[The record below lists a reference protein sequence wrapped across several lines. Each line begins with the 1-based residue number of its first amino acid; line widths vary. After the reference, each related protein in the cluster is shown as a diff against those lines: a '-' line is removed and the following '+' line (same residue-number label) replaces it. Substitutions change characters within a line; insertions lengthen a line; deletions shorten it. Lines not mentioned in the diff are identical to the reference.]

1 MDELIHYY
9 SVDVAVTFDI
19 DLDSDQID
27 TELTSDIYDTFVEEL
42 QEAFNNNSE
51 VDLDDYDWSWD
62 KDHDYIQHLYISS
75 KLDKAAVTPIV
86 ENILDSIVSFERT
99 DELWDGTYSIETH
112 GLDTPP
118 YEHIERTRDYTYTV
132 EVECEVIR
140 FFETTEDGEVLVE
153 KVTKNELKDRAK
165 KHAKKQRG
173 ITTLNPD
180 AGNVEYN
187 IGMFNKMGGA
197 VEGPS
202 NNPVSGP
209 FGGDVSVA
217 CCEDVSSDE
226 HPNLFNRHE
235 TTDTDISLRKQLSK
249 EERMLVRQL
258 SPEVRGSNY
267 VIKKSLDKYD
277 VYEDG
282 ELLESGFDSM
292 KDLDKYLVWYNRL
305 LSTRLAR
312 YNAEDEKKIRY
323 AENTTDVI
331 DLLKDL
337 CTYDGVDLL
346 GCRSTHL
353 VDDRIVDFVVFKFD
367 SSSALNF
374 VASKLFLLEY
384 APSDA
389 RYFTKN
395 TKISTPPKPRYTQ
408 LSHCKTVGDYI
419 DTLNYKIITSGAG
432 YNGPRGSGT
441 VQDAL
446 KNGHAFR
453 REIADYAQ
461 SNDDA
466 DYRAGV
472 YENLDDIE
480 KNEKVFME
488 EYDFTNIDTTYTKEV
503 GLNDYFESMN
513 NEDDLSET
521 EQEFSSAATSIN
533 GSKLPAIFKLV
544 DFHTNTLNLDYGGGK
559 FDTATEYLKTLGVTN
574 LIYDKFNRTAQ
585 HNQEVI
591 RAVRENGG
599 ADTCTL
605 SNVLNVIKEESI
617 RHEILVNIH
626 KLLKSNGILYITVF
640 EGKPGQKEGPTKS
653 GYQLA
658 RKTSEYIDEVANVFG
673 EDNVT
678 RRGKLIV
685 ARKQVTF

>member
-42 QEAFNNNSE
+42 QEAFNNNSD

-187 IGMFNKMGGA
+187 IGMFNKMSGA

-209 FGGDVSVA
+209 FGGDVSSG
-217 CCEDVSSDE
+217 CCES
-226 HPNLFNRHE
+226 
-235 TTDTDISLRKQLSK
+235 
-249 EERMLVRQL
+249 
-258 SPEVRGSNY
+258 
-267 VIKKSLDKYD
+267 
-277 VYEDG
+277 
-282 ELLESGFDSM
+282 
-292 KDLDKYLVWYNRL
+292 
-305 LSTRLAR
+305 
-312 YNAEDEKKIRY
+312 
-323 AENTTDVI
+323 
-331 DLLKDL
+331 
-337 CTYDGVDLL
+337 
-346 GCRSTHL
+346 
-353 VDDRIVDFVVFKFD
+353 
-367 SSSALNF
+367 
-374 VASKLFLLEY
+374 
-384 APSDA
+384 
-389 RYFTKN
+389 
-395 TKISTPPKPRYTQ
+395 
-408 LSHCKTVGDYI
+408 
-419 DTLNYKIITSGAG
+419 
-432 YNGPRGSGT
+432 
-441 VQDAL
+441 
-446 KNGHAFR
+446 
-453 REIADYAQ
+453 
-461 SNDDA
+461 
-466 DYRAGV
+466 
-472 YENLDDIE
+472 LDDIE
-480 KNEKVFME
+480 KDEKVFME

-503 GLNDYFESMN
+503 GLNDYFELMN
-513 NEDDLSET
+513 KENDFSET

-544 DFHTNTLNLDYGGGK
+544 DFHANTLNLDYGGGK
-559 FDTATEYLKTLGVTN
+559 FDNATEYLKTLGVTN

-591 RAVRENGG
+591 RAVLENGG

-617 RHEILVNIH
+617 RHEILVNIY
-626 KLLKSNGILYITVF
+626 KLLKSDGILYITVF

-673 EDNVT
+673 EDKVT

-685 ARKQVTF
+685 ARK

>member
-42 QEAFNNNSE
+42 QEAFNNNSD

-62 KDHDYIQHLYISS
+62 KEHDYIQHLYISS

-209 FGGDVSVA
+209 FGGDVSSG
-217 CCEDVSSDE
+217 CCES
-226 HPNLFNRHE
+226 
-235 TTDTDISLRKQLSK
+235 
-249 EERMLVRQL
+249 
-258 SPEVRGSNY
+258 
-267 VIKKSLDKYD
+267 
-277 VYEDG
+277 
-282 ELLESGFDSM
+282 
-292 KDLDKYLVWYNRL
+292 
-305 LSTRLAR
+305 
-312 YNAEDEKKIRY
+312 
-323 AENTTDVI
+323 
-331 DLLKDL
+331 
-337 CTYDGVDLL
+337 
-346 GCRSTHL
+346 
-353 VDDRIVDFVVFKFD
+353 
-367 SSSALNF
+367 
-374 VASKLFLLEY
+374 
-384 APSDA
+384 
-389 RYFTKN
+389 
-395 TKISTPPKPRYTQ
+395 
-408 LSHCKTVGDYI
+408 
-419 DTLNYKIITSGAG
+419 
-432 YNGPRGSGT
+432 
-441 VQDAL
+441 
-446 KNGHAFR
+446 
-453 REIADYAQ
+453 
-461 SNDDA
+461 
-466 DYRAGV
+466 
-472 YENLDDIE
+472 LDDIE
-480 KNEKVFME
+480 KDEKVFME

-503 GLNDYFESMN
+503 GLNDYFELMN
-513 NEDDLSET
+513 KENDFSET

-544 DFHTNTLNLDYGGGK
+544 DFHANTLNLDYGGGK
-559 FDTATEYLKTLGVTN
+559 FDNATEYLKTLGVTN

-591 RAVRENGG
+591 RAVLENGG

-617 RHEILVNIH
+617 RHEILVNIY
-626 KLLKSNGILYITVF
+626 KLLKSDGILYITVF

-673 EDNVT
+673 EDKVT

-685 ARKQVTF
+685 ARK

>member
-42 QEAFNNNSE
+42 QEAFNNNSD

-62 KDHDYIQHLYISS
+62 KEHDYIQHLYISS

-118 YEHIERTRDYTYTV
+118 YEHIEGTRDYTYTV

-209 FGGDVSVA
+209 FGGDVSSG
-217 CCEDVSSDE
+217 CCES
-226 HPNLFNRHE
+226 
-235 TTDTDISLRKQLSK
+235 
-249 EERMLVRQL
+249 
-258 SPEVRGSNY
+258 
-267 VIKKSLDKYD
+267 
-277 VYEDG
+277 
-282 ELLESGFDSM
+282 
-292 KDLDKYLVWYNRL
+292 
-305 LSTRLAR
+305 
-312 YNAEDEKKIRY
+312 
-323 AENTTDVI
+323 
-331 DLLKDL
+331 
-337 CTYDGVDLL
+337 
-346 GCRSTHL
+346 
-353 VDDRIVDFVVFKFD
+353 
-367 SSSALNF
+367 
-374 VASKLFLLEY
+374 
-384 APSDA
+384 
-389 RYFTKN
+389 
-395 TKISTPPKPRYTQ
+395 
-408 LSHCKTVGDYI
+408 
-419 DTLNYKIITSGAG
+419 
-432 YNGPRGSGT
+432 
-441 VQDAL
+441 
-446 KNGHAFR
+446 
-453 REIADYAQ
+453 
-461 SNDDA
+461 
-466 DYRAGV
+466 
-472 YENLDDIE
+472 LDDIE
-480 KNEKVFME
+480 KDEKVFME

-503 GLNDYFESMN
+503 GLNDYFELMN
-513 NEDDLSET
+513 KENDFSET

-544 DFHTNTLNLDYGGGK
+544 DFHANTLNLDYGGGK
-559 FDTATEYLKTLGVTN
+559 FDNATEYLKTLGVTN

-591 RAVRENGG
+591 RAVLENGG

-617 RHEILVNIH
+617 RHEILVNIY
-626 KLLKSNGILYITVF
+626 KLLKSDGILYITVF
-640 EGKPGQKEGPTKS
+640 EGQPGQKEGPTKS

-673 EDNVT
+673 EDKVT

-685 ARKQVTF
+685 ARK

>member
-42 QEAFNNNSE
+42 QEAFNNNSD

-62 KDHDYIQHLYISS
+62 KEHDYIQHLYISS

-187 IGMFNKMGGA
+187 IGMFNKIGGA

-226 HPNLFNRHE
+226 HPNLFNWHE

-305 LSTRLAR
+305 LSTRLAK

-346 GCRSTHL
+346 GCRSIHL

-395 TKISTPPKPRYTQ
+395 TKIGTHPKPRYTQ

-419 DTLNYKIITSGAG
+419 DTLNYKIITRGAG

-466 DYRAGV
+466 DYRAGI

-503 GLNDYFESMN
+503 GLNDYFELMN
-513 NEDDLSET
+513 KENDFSEI

-559 FDTATEYLKTLGVTN
+559 FDNATEYLKTLGVTN

-591 RAVRENGG
+591 RAVLENGG

-617 RHEILVNIH
+617 RHEILVNIY
-626 KLLKSNGILYITVF
+626 KLLKSDGILYITVF

-673 EDNVT
+673 EDKVT

-685 ARKQVTF
+685 ARK

>member
-42 QEAFNNNSE
+42 QEAFNNNSD

-62 KDHDYIQHLYISS
+62 KEHDYIQHLYISS
-75 KLDKAAVTPIV
+75 KLDKEAVTPIV

-118 YEHIERTRDYTYTV
+118 YEHIANTRDYTYIV
-132 EVECEVIR
+132 EVECELIR

-153 KVTKNELKDRAK
+153 KVTKNELKNRAK

-187 IGMFNKMGGA
+187 IGMFNKMSGP

-209 FGGDVSVA
+209 FGGDVSSG
-217 CCEDVSSDE
+217 CCES
-226 HPNLFNRHE
+226 
-235 TTDTDISLRKQLSK
+235 
-249 EERMLVRQL
+249 
-258 SPEVRGSNY
+258 
-267 VIKKSLDKYD
+267 
-277 VYEDG
+277 
-282 ELLESGFDSM
+282 
-292 KDLDKYLVWYNRL
+292 
-305 LSTRLAR
+305 
-312 YNAEDEKKIRY
+312 
-323 AENTTDVI
+323 
-331 DLLKDL
+331 
-337 CTYDGVDLL
+337 
-346 GCRSTHL
+346 
-353 VDDRIVDFVVFKFD
+353 
-367 SSSALNF
+367 
-374 VASKLFLLEY
+374 
-384 APSDA
+384 
-389 RYFTKN
+389 
-395 TKISTPPKPRYTQ
+395 
-408 LSHCKTVGDYI
+408 
-419 DTLNYKIITSGAG
+419 
-432 YNGPRGSGT
+432 
-441 VQDAL
+441 
-446 KNGHAFR
+446 
-453 REIADYAQ
+453 
-461 SNDDA
+461 
-466 DYRAGV
+466 
-472 YENLDDIE
+472 LDDIE
-480 KNEKVFME
+480 KDEKVFME

-503 GLNDYFESMN
+503 GLNDYFELMN
-513 NEDDLSET
+513 KENDFSET

-533 GSKLPAIFKLV
+533 GSKLPAIFKLA
-544 DFHTNTLNLDYGGGK
+544 DFHANTLNLDYGGGK
-559 FDTATEYLKTLGVTN
+559 FDNATEYLKTLGVTN

-591 RAVRENGG
+591 RAVLENGG

-617 RHEILVNIH
+617 RHEILVNIY
-626 KLLKSNGILYITVF
+626 KLLKSDGILYITVF

-673 EDNVT
+673 EDKVT

-685 ARKQVTF
+685 ARK

>member
-42 QEAFNNNSE
+42 QEAFNNNSD

-62 KDHDYIQHLYISS
+62 KEHDYIQHLYISS

-118 YEHIERTRDYTYTV
+118 YEYIERTRDYTYTV

-187 IGMFNKMGGA
+187 IGMFNKMSGA

-217 CCEDVSSDE
+217 CCEASDCCEALKLPDVEDPYKDFVFTRE
-226 HPNLFNRHE
+226 E
-235 TTDTDISLRKQLSK
+235 KQLAK
-249 EERMLVRQL
+249 ELQKA
-258 SPEVRGSNY
+258 SNFCSNFR
-267 VIKKSLDKYD
+267 VKIEDGTYD
-277 VYEDG
+277 LYEDG
-282 ELLESGFDSM
+282 VLLEQFESVE
-292 KDLDKYLVWYNRL
+292 DLVEYCEMYSSLTTGRIPPRS
-305 LSTRLAR
+305 STRLFVENNAKLIDVLR
-312 YNAEDEKKIRY
+312 KLPKGTRFYVAHNDSDEVDKYVGITSPDIEAVKKILKIYTFDQLYQHRVAKNKQQKHNAEIADMP
-323 AENTTDVI
+323 
-331 DLLKDL
+331 
-337 CTYDGVDLL
+337 
-346 GCRSTHL
+346 ST
-353 VDDRIVDFVVFKFD
+353 RM
-367 SSSALNF
+367 S
-374 VASKLFLLEY
+374 Y
-384 APSDA
+384 
-389 RYFTKN
+389 
-395 TKISTPPKPRYTQ
+395 
-408 LSHCKTVGDYI
+408 
-419 DTLNYKIITSGAG
+419 
-432 YNGPRGSGT
+432 
-441 VQDAL
+441 QDAL
-446 KNGHAFR
+446 AAGHAFR

-472 YENLDDIE
+472 YEHLDDIE
-480 KNEKVFME
+480 KDEKVFME

-503 GLNDYFESMN
+503 GLNDYFELMN
-513 NEDDLSET
+513 KENDFSET

-544 DFHTNTLNLDYGGGK
+544 DFHANTLNLDYGGGK
-559 FDTATEYLKTLGVTN
+559 FDNATEYLKTLGVTN

-591 RAVRENGG
+591 RAVLENGG

-617 RHEILVNIH
+617 RHEILVNIY
-626 KLLKSNGILYITVF
+626 KLLKSDGILYITVF

-673 EDNVT
+673 EDKVT

-685 ARKQVTF
+685 ARK

>member
-42 QEAFNNNSE
+42 QEAFNNNSD

-75 KLDKAAVTPIV
+75 KLDKEAVTPIV

-132 EVECEVIR
+132 AVECEVIR

-187 IGMFNKMGGA
+187 IGMFNKMSGA

-209 FGGDVSVA
+209 FGGDVSSG
-217 CCEDVSSDE
+217 CCES
-226 HPNLFNRHE
+226 
-235 TTDTDISLRKQLSK
+235 
-249 EERMLVRQL
+249 
-258 SPEVRGSNY
+258 
-267 VIKKSLDKYD
+267 
-277 VYEDG
+277 
-282 ELLESGFDSM
+282 
-292 KDLDKYLVWYNRL
+292 
-305 LSTRLAR
+305 
-312 YNAEDEKKIRY
+312 
-323 AENTTDVI
+323 
-331 DLLKDL
+331 
-337 CTYDGVDLL
+337 
-346 GCRSTHL
+346 
-353 VDDRIVDFVVFKFD
+353 
-367 SSSALNF
+367 
-374 VASKLFLLEY
+374 
-384 APSDA
+384 
-389 RYFTKN
+389 
-395 TKISTPPKPRYTQ
+395 
-408 LSHCKTVGDYI
+408 
-419 DTLNYKIITSGAG
+419 
-432 YNGPRGSGT
+432 
-441 VQDAL
+441 
-446 KNGHAFR
+446 
-453 REIADYAQ
+453 
-461 SNDDA
+461 
-466 DYRAGV
+466 
-472 YENLDDIE
+472 LDDIE
-480 KNEKVFME
+480 KDEKVFME

-503 GLNDYFESMN
+503 GLNDYFELMN
-513 NEDDLSET
+513 KENDFSET

-533 GSKLPAIFKLV
+533 GSKLPAIFKLA

-559 FDTATEYLKTLGVTN
+559 FDNATEYLKTLGVTN
-574 LIYDKFNRTAQ
+574 LIYDKFNRTPQ

-626 KLLKSNGILYITVF
+626 KLLKSDGILYITVF
-640 EGKPGQKEGPTKS
+640 EGQPGQKEGPTKS

-673 EDNVT
+673 EDKVT

-685 ARKQVTF
+685 ARK

>member
-42 QEAFNNNSE
+42 QEAFNNNSD

-62 KDHDYIQHLYISS
+62 KEHDYIQHLYISS

-209 FGGDVSVA
+209 FGGDVSSG
-217 CCEDVSSDE
+217 CCES
-226 HPNLFNRHE
+226 
-235 TTDTDISLRKQLSK
+235 
-249 EERMLVRQL
+249 
-258 SPEVRGSNY
+258 
-267 VIKKSLDKYD
+267 
-277 VYEDG
+277 
-282 ELLESGFDSM
+282 
-292 KDLDKYLVWYNRL
+292 
-305 LSTRLAR
+305 
-312 YNAEDEKKIRY
+312 
-323 AENTTDVI
+323 
-331 DLLKDL
+331 
-337 CTYDGVDLL
+337 
-346 GCRSTHL
+346 
-353 VDDRIVDFVVFKFD
+353 
-367 SSSALNF
+367 
-374 VASKLFLLEY
+374 
-384 APSDA
+384 
-389 RYFTKN
+389 
-395 TKISTPPKPRYTQ
+395 
-408 LSHCKTVGDYI
+408 
-419 DTLNYKIITSGAG
+419 
-432 YNGPRGSGT
+432 
-441 VQDAL
+441 
-446 KNGHAFR
+446 
-453 REIADYAQ
+453 
-461 SNDDA
+461 
-466 DYRAGV
+466 
-472 YENLDDIE
+472 LDDIE
-480 KNEKVFME
+480 KDEKVFME

-503 GLNDYFESMN
+503 GLNDYFELMN
-513 NEDDLSET
+513 KENDFSET

-544 DFHTNTLNLDYGGGK
+544 DFHANTLNLDYGGGK
-559 FDTATEYLKTLGVTN
+559 FDNATEYLKTLGVTN

-591 RAVRENGG
+591 RAVLENGG

-617 RHEILVNIH
+617 RHEILVNIY
-626 KLLKSNGILYITVF
+626 KLLKSDGILYITVF
-640 EGKPGQKEGPTKS
+640 EGQPGQKEGPTKS

-673 EDNVT
+673 EDKVT

-685 ARKQVTF
+685 ARK

>member
-42 QEAFNNNSE
+42 QEAFNNNSD

-187 IGMFNKMGGA
+187 IGMFNKMSGA

-209 FGGDVSVA
+209 FGENVSGEGMGESFIDDHA
-217 CCEDVSSDE
+217 
-226 HPNLFNRHE
+226 
-235 TTDTDISLRKQLSK
+235 KQNSVDLLTRLNS
-249 EERMLVRQL
+249 
-258 SPEVRGSNY
+258 
-267 VIKKSLDKYD
+267 
-277 VYEDG
+277 
-282 ELLESGFDSM
+282 LESCKGVSKVPYELAIEYKSVLNEFPVGTVLKLKIDAGEETYTKTDSEFWKHYRAPWGDTKVIHVFDLARWFAGRKYISRSSIEYSLNELDEAASKKETIELEY
-292 KDLDKYLVWYNRL
+292 KDLEFTQYGNQRDADDWDEWDRCVDWTYEVDKDDLYTFIFESCIDETDFPPAFEDDFDPN
-305 LSTRLAR
+305 
-312 YNAEDEKKIRY
+312 NAEDWAKFESWLYDNFDAIYSKYEDKIL
-323 AENTTDVI
+323 ENWEEDAA
-331 DLLKDL
+331 KQAAQE
-337 CTYDGVDLL
+337 YDPDDYVDWDSMP
-346 GCRSTHL
+346 GGH
-353 VDDRIVDFVVFKFD
+353 DDRYWED
-367 SSSALNF
+367 
-374 VASKLFLLEY
+374 
-384 APSDA
+384 
-389 RYFTKN
+389 
-395 TKISTPPKPRYTQ
+395 
-408 LSHCKTVGDYI
+408 
-419 DTLNYKIITSGAG
+419 
-432 YNGPRGSGT
+432 
-441 VQDAL
+441 L
-446 KNGHAFR
+446 KEG
-453 REIADYAQ
+453 E
-461 SNDDA
+461 
-466 DYRAGV
+466 
-472 YENLDDIE
+472 E
-480 KNEKVFME
+480 VFME
-488 EYDFTNIDTTYTKEV
+488 KYSMGPSEEYKQEPRMI
-503 GLNDYFESMN
+503 DYFEQMN
-513 NEDDLSET
+513 KEDDFSET

-533 GSKLPAIFKLV
+533 GSKLLAIFKLV
-544 DFHTNTLNLDYGGGK
+544 DFHANTLNLDYGGGK
-559 FDTATEYLKTLGVTN
+559 FDNATEYLKTLGVTN
-574 LIYDKFNRTAQ
+574 LIYDKFNRTPQ

-626 KLLKSNGILYITVF
+626 KLLKSDGILYITVF
-640 EGKPGQKEGPTKS
+640 EGQPGQKEGPTKS
-653 GYQLA
+653 DYQLA

>member
-42 QEAFNNNSE
+42 QEAFNNNSD

-62 KDHDYIQHLYISS
+62 KEHDYIQHLYISS

-187 IGMFNKMGGA
+187 IGMFNKMSGA

-209 FGGDVSVA
+209 FGGDVSSG
-217 CCEDVSSDE
+217 CCES
-226 HPNLFNRHE
+226 
-235 TTDTDISLRKQLSK
+235 
-249 EERMLVRQL
+249 
-258 SPEVRGSNY
+258 
-267 VIKKSLDKYD
+267 
-277 VYEDG
+277 
-282 ELLESGFDSM
+282 
-292 KDLDKYLVWYNRL
+292 
-305 LSTRLAR
+305 
-312 YNAEDEKKIRY
+312 
-323 AENTTDVI
+323 
-331 DLLKDL
+331 
-337 CTYDGVDLL
+337 
-346 GCRSTHL
+346 
-353 VDDRIVDFVVFKFD
+353 
-367 SSSALNF
+367 
-374 VASKLFLLEY
+374 
-384 APSDA
+384 
-389 RYFTKN
+389 
-395 TKISTPPKPRYTQ
+395 
-408 LSHCKTVGDYI
+408 
-419 DTLNYKIITSGAG
+419 
-432 YNGPRGSGT
+432 
-441 VQDAL
+441 
-446 KNGHAFR
+446 
-453 REIADYAQ
+453 
-461 SNDDA
+461 
-466 DYRAGV
+466 
-472 YENLDDIE
+472 LDDIE
-480 KNEKVFME
+480 KDEKVFME

-503 GLNDYFESMN
+503 GLNDYFELMN
-513 NEDDLSET
+513 KENDFSET

-559 FDTATEYLKTLGVTN
+559 FDNATEYLKTLGVTN

-591 RAVRENGG
+591 RAVLENGG

-617 RHEILVNIH
+617 RHEILVNIY
-626 KLLKSNGILYITVF
+626 KLLKSDGILYITVF
-640 EGKPGQKEGPTKS
+640 EGQPGQKEGPTKS

-673 EDNVT
+673 EDKVT

-685 ARKQVTF
+685 ARK

>member
-42 QEAFNNNSE
+42 QEAFNNNSD

-187 IGMFNKMGGA
+187 IGMFNKMSGA

-226 HPNLFNRHE
+226 HPNLFNWHE

-292 KDLDKYLVWYNRL
+292 RDLDKYLVWYNRL
-305 LSTRLAR
+305 LSTRLAK

-346 GCRSTHL
+346 GCRSIHL

-389 RYFTKN
+389 LYFTKN
-395 TKISTPPKPRYTQ
+395 TKIDTHPKPRYTQ

-419 DTLNYKIITSGAG
+419 DTLNYKIITRGAG

-503 GLNDYFESMN
+503 GLNDYFELMN
-513 NEDDLSET
+513 KENDFSET

-544 DFHTNTLNLDYGGGK
+544 DFHANTLNLDYGGGK
-559 FDTATEYLKTLGVTN
+559 FDNATEYLKTMGVTN

-591 RAVRENGG
+591 RAVLENGG

-617 RHEILVNIH
+617 RHEILVNIY
-626 KLLKSNGILYITVF
+626 KLLKSDGILYITVF

-673 EDNVT
+673 EDKVT

-685 ARKQVTF
+685 ARK

>member
-42 QEAFNNNSE
+42 QEAFKNNSD

-62 KDHDYIQHLYISS
+62 KEHDYIQHLYISS
-75 KLDKAAVTPIV
+75 KLDKEAVTPVV

-187 IGMFNKMGGA
+187 IGMFNKMSGA

-209 FGGDVSVA
+209 FGGDVSSG
-217 CCEDVSSDE
+217 CCES
-226 HPNLFNRHE
+226 
-235 TTDTDISLRKQLSK
+235 
-249 EERMLVRQL
+249 
-258 SPEVRGSNY
+258 
-267 VIKKSLDKYD
+267 
-277 VYEDG
+277 
-282 ELLESGFDSM
+282 
-292 KDLDKYLVWYNRL
+292 
-305 LSTRLAR
+305 
-312 YNAEDEKKIRY
+312 
-323 AENTTDVI
+323 
-331 DLLKDL
+331 
-337 CTYDGVDLL
+337 
-346 GCRSTHL
+346 
-353 VDDRIVDFVVFKFD
+353 
-367 SSSALNF
+367 
-374 VASKLFLLEY
+374 
-384 APSDA
+384 
-389 RYFTKN
+389 
-395 TKISTPPKPRYTQ
+395 
-408 LSHCKTVGDYI
+408 
-419 DTLNYKIITSGAG
+419 
-432 YNGPRGSGT
+432 
-441 VQDAL
+441 
-446 KNGHAFR
+446 
-453 REIADYAQ
+453 
-461 SNDDA
+461 
-466 DYRAGV
+466 
-472 YENLDDIE
+472 LDDIE

-513 NEDDLSET
+513 NEDDFSET

-544 DFHTNTLNLDYGGGK
+544 DFHANTLNLDYGGGK
-559 FDTATEYLKTLGVTN
+559 FDNATEYLKTLGVTN
-574 LIYDKFNRTAQ
+574 LIYDKFNRTPQ

-626 KLLKSNGILYITVF
+626 KLLKSDGILYITVF
-640 EGKPGQKEGPTKS
+640 EGQPGQKEGPTKS